1 MPCQHRFHD
10 ILIPQQN
17 KLRFLFIG
25 TFNPEWDAANAN
37 NANYFYGRASSL
49 FWCILPHAFNE
60 NCLIDKERE
69 EWEGFCVANKIGLT
83 DIISC
88 VINADQNNQEHIN
101 LLTLGFKDDNL
112 DKKINRQYIF
122 NLDFTTQ
129 QLTQLISENHQTL
142 RGIFFTRSTNQG
154 IPRIWQQW
162 QVVSQ
167 HCQNLGIYS
176 NGLPTPSTR
185 GGTIRNKIFTWRQE
199 IQNCM

>member
-10 ILIPQQN
+10 ILIPQQD

-49 FWCILPHAFNE
+49 FWCILPHAFKE

-69 EWEGFCVANKIGLT
+69 EWGAFCVANKIGLT

-88 VINADQNNQEHIN
+88 VTNADQNNQEHID

-129 QLTQLISENHQTL
+129 QLTQLIDENRQTL
-142 RGIFFTRSTNQG
+142 RGVFFTRSTNQG
-154 IPRIWQQW
+154 ISRIWQQW
-162 QVVSQ
+162 QDVSEY
-167 HCQNLGIYS
+167 CQNLDIYS

-185 GGTIRNKIFTWRQE
+185 GGTIRNKIFIWRQE
-199 IQNCM
+199 IQKCM